1 MGCEE
6 EVAVPPDMMVLP
18 STRPLPVLL
27 GWQGAAPLEGEIN
40 YLLLKQVVCIV
51 PRFGTRTGFMS
62 SFFLTPKKEVSRVA
76 PINIKP
82 ETPQQVYSS
91 QEFSCTILNN
101 NPCRQSGPKGP
112 VSTRLYQAGELQI
125 SQKFS

>member
-1 MGCEE
+1 MGCEV

-91 QEFSCTILNN
+91 QEFSYTRLNN
-101 NPCRQSGPKGP
+101 KACIGGNPSSPKH
-112 VSTRLYQAGELQI
+112 
-125 SQKFS
+125 